1 MLVCIQCRY
10 PEKHSCKFDFMEEA
24 KKKLEKDNPVV
35 SGEKIQKI

>member
-1 MLVCIQCRY
+1 MVVCIQCRH
-10 PEKHSCKFDFMEEA
+10 PDKHSCKFDFMEEG